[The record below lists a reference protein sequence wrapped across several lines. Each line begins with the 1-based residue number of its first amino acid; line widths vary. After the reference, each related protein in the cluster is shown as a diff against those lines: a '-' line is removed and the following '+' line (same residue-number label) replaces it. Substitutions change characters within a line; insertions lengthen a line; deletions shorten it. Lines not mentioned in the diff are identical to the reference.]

1 MYHSSGKKI
10 ILGIDPGYAITGY
23 GVISSEGNKLTCLDY
38 GVIST
43 KANVDFPLRLLSI
56 SEKVR
61 ALIDVY
67 HPDYMAVEELFF
79 GHNTTTAIGTAQA
92 RGVVVVEGARSG
104 IPVKYFWH
112 EWNPHERLIGVR

>member
-79 GHNTTTAIGTAQA
+79 GHNTT
-92 RGVVVVEGARSG
+92 
-104 IPVKYFWH
+104 
-112 EWNPHERLIGVR
+112 